1 MIITFTHGL
10 HDEDSDALRENI
22 AASTRFEFEV
32 SDDLAAKIGNP
43 FYEVTL
49 TCTLDTETGKVEIVS
64 TKMES

>member
-22 AASTRFEFEV
+22 AASADFEV
-32 SDDLAAKIGNP
+32 SDDLLEKVGNP

-49 TCTLDTETGKVEIVS
+49 TCTLDTETGKVAIVS
-64 TKMES
+64 AKMES